1 MFSIYFSNYIFFGF
15 KRERERE
22 REDDISRN
30 PTLTISSLYREHT
43 KQDRQHISLFYM

>member
-22 REDDISRN
+22 REREDDISRN
-30 PTLTISSLYREHT
+30 PTLTISSLHREHT
-43 KQDRQHISLFYM
+43 KQDR